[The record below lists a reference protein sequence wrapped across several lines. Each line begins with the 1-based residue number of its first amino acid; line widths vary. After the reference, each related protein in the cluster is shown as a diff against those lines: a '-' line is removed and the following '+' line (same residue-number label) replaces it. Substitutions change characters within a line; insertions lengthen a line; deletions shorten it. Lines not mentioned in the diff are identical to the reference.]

1 MNFSGPDSIVIES
14 GIPIYERPARE
25 WNQFGRGYADV
36 FRQLEIGDSFL
47 CLDEMR
53 GMCYMIARSI
63 RIKLSIRKD
72 APGIVRVWRTE

>member
-36 FRQLEIGDSFL
+36 FRQLEIGDSFQ
-47 CLDEMR
+47 
-53 GMCYMIARSI
+53 
-63 RIKLSIRKD
+63 
-72 APGIVRVWRTE
+72 